1 MPIGARTYIQ
11 WSACTYMQKQWQLW
25 VAPEGEATCFEFHTF
40 FNTLLLSSDRAL
52 PVKGSLLMNDCVFSK
67 LHQRYTEIKQ
77 LKNKLERFPM
87 LHSYMRDF

>member
-11 WSACTYMQKQWQLW
+11 RSTRTYMQKQWQLW
-25 VAPEGEATCFEFHTF
+25 VTPEGEATCFEFHTF

-77 LKNKLERFPM
+77 LKKQARKVSNAA
-87 LHSYMRDF
+87 